1 MSKYANNNNQISLQ
15 GYRPRFGIYRG
26 VRRTLTFDCISNSVI
41 MTAKSGKTEQVPL
54 SDIAFLKKDTS
65 YLPNGKVM
73 KSFTTAVDIHRK
85 VRFAFT
91 IKNKEQEYVKFLD
104 LLTKNINA
112 EKRVRYGKEIL
123 SAVPMTSECIFYV
136 NEKHKS
142 SYVVRYWWFIYSFW
156 FAPLMFV
163 ALCAVVV
170 VALQLF
176 IIYFPDTER
185 TLEDAFVNFVGKLF
199 GLK

>member
-1 MSKYANNNNQISLQ
+1 MSKYDNNNNQISLQ

-26 VRRTLTFDCISNSVI
+26 VRRTLTFDRISNSVI

-65 YLPNGKVM
+65 YLLNGKLM

-104 LLTKNINA
+104 LLTKSINA
-112 EKRVRYGKEIL
+112 ERRVRYGKEIL
-123 SAVPMTSECIFYV
+123 SAIATTSECIFYV
-136 NEKHKS
+136 SEKHKS
-142 SYVVRYWWFIYSFW
+142 SYAVRYWWFIYSFW

-185 TLEDAFVNFVGKLF
+185 TLEEAFGNFVRKLF